1 MLYFGMDTVLRA
13 TCDNV
18 CPCKVAI
25 NIGVNVY
32 SGLGTM
38 VQVFICIGR
47 KKHTETQ
54 YDACR
59 RSCC

>member
-47 KKHTETQ
+47 KKHTET
-54 YDACR
+54 
-59 RSCC
+59 